1 MEEKQKQVI
10 NYKLFAQYLIQV
22 IGLIEINDG
31 QIPLNEFSKLKKNE
45 FIKESQSEVLINKNL
60 KGDLIRLKNIE
71 NKQKSFYKSLKN

>member
-10 NYKLFAQYLIQV
+10 NLKLFAQYLIQV

-45 FIKESQSEVLINKNL
+45 FIKESQSEVFINKNL